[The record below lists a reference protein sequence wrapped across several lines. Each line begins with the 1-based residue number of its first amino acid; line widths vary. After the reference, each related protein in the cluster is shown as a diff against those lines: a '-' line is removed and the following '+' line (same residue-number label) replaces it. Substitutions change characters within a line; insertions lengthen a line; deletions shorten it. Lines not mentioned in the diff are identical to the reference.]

1 MVPDPLI
8 VLPDHTGGRPDPA
21 NARVG
26 SLNAESASRMEL
38 GWLEDFLALVECTN
52 FSRAAERRHMT
63 QPAFSRRIR
72 ALETWIGAAL
82 FERTSHRVAPTEAGE
97 RFRPVAEELVR
108 RLYQGREEARQAQAA
123 AASTLRF
130 AATHALSLTFF
141 PAWLRSIEATA
152 RGGVVGGSAIRL
164 VSDSM
169 QACEQAMLQAQAEF
183 LLCHHHPAAPP
194 RLDPGQFRSVRIG
207 TDRLVP
213 LAAASGDSGRPRF
226 ALPPR
231 AGAGAGA
238 DRPALP
244 LLAYNPESGL
254 GRILD
259 AVRLVESRS
268 VRAEPV
274 FASHLAAVLRAM
286 AQDGRGVAWLPRS
299 LVEDDIKRGTLVP
312 AGGEE
317 WEVAVEIHVF
327 RARSRQSPAAEA
339 FWALIA

>member
-1 MVPDPLI
+1 
-8 VLPDHTGGRPDPA
+8 
-21 NARVG
+21 
-26 SLNAESASRMEL
+26 MEL
-38 GWLEDFLALVECTN
+38 GWLEDFLALVECAN

-72 ALETWIGAAL
+72 ALETWTGAAL
-82 FERTSHRVAPTEAGE
+82 FERTSHRVALTEAGE
-97 RFRPVAEELVR
+97 RFRPIAEELVR
-108 RLYQGREEARQAQAA
+108 RLYQGREEARRAQAA

-141 PAWLRSIEATA
+141 PAWLRSIETTA
-152 RGGVVGGSAIRL
+152 RMGAIRL

-169 QACEQAMLQAQAEF
+169 QACEQVMLQAQAEF
-183 LLCHHHPAAPP
+183 LLCHYHPAAPP
-194 RLDPGQFRSVRIG
+194 RLDPGQFRSVRVG

-213 LAAASGDSGRPRF
+213 LTASDGSGRPRV
-226 ALPPR
+226 ALPSH
-231 AGAGAGA
+231 AGAAA
-238 DRPALP
+238 DGPALP

-259 AVRLVESRS
+259 AVRLIESRS
-268 VRAEPV
+268 VPVEPV

-286 AQDGRGVAWLPRS
+286 AQDGRGIAWLPLS
-299 LVEDDIKRGTLVP
+299 LIEDDIKRGTLIP

-317 WEVAVEIHVF
+317 WEIAVEVRVF

-339 FWALIA
+339 FWARIA